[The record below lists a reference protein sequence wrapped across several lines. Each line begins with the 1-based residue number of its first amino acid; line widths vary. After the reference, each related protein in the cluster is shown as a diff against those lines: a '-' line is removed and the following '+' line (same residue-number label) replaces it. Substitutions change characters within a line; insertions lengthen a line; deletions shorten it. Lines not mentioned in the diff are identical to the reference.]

1 MTSAGDLYL
10 IIRDKFDFEPSLEAL
25 DVVVSVK
32 DSGIVILTGNVRS
45 YAEKLI
51 AEKVLQKIQGVNGI
65 IDELEV
71 KLADE
76 YIKSDAVILSHARN
90 ALKAN
95 LLVPYKKIK
104 CIVKDGHL
112 TLTGQVDR
120 YYQKMHAKKTVENIM
135 GIVDLK
141 DNIVISVKSGGFNIK
156 DQITKEFERNSRIDV
171 NNITVKVEGGAV
183 TLKGIVRS
191 FDENKEARISAW
203 SVPGVINV
211 VDQMMISWR
220 R

>member
-1 MTSAGDLYL
+1 MTRAGDLYF
-10 IIRDKFDFEPSLEAL
+10 IIRDRFDFEPSLEASNII
-25 DVVVSVK
+25 VSVK
-32 DSGIVILTGNVRS
+32 DSGVVILTGMVRS

-51 AEKVLQKIQGVNGI
+51 AEKVLQKILGVNGI

-76 YIKSDAVILSHARN
+76 YIRSDAVILSYARN

-104 CIVKDGHL
+104 CIVKDGRL
-112 TLTGQVDR
+112 ALTGKVDQ
-120 YYQKMHAKKTVENIM
+120 YYQKMHARKAVENII
-135 GIVDLK
+135 GIVDLI
-141 DNIVISVKSGGFNIK
+141 DNIVVISKSGAFNIK

-171 NNITVKVEGGAV
+171 NNIAVDVEGGSV

-203 SVPGVINV
+203 SVPGVVNV
-211 VDQMMISWR
+211 IDQMMISWR